1 MTYDKKGTLNE
12 DKINTLLYKVIDY
25 FGIDDLT
32 IIYEDMVEDSV
43 LDIKRNAIVINEKYK
58 DNYIESAKCV
68 VHEARH
74 AFQFFYI
81 SLIDD
86 ERSKRWRECMG
97 KYIRPSK
104 DDVSGEYE
112 LQEVEIDA
120 YAFTKYFLQL
130 EGIDVIHKNPDYEE
144 IIIAYLRHNK
154 KFYEECCS
162 TEKG

>member
-1 MTYDKKGTLNE
+1 MPYDKKGTINE
-12 DKINTLLYKVIDY
+12 DRLNTLLNKVIDY
-25 FGIDDLT
+25 LGIDDLT

-86 ERSKRWRECMG
+86 ERSKRWRKSMVE
-97 KYIRPSK
+97 YTRPLK
-104 DDVSGEYE
+104 EDINCDYE

-144 IIIAYLRHNK
+144 IIEAYIKCNK
-154 KFYEECCS
+154 NFYDECCS
-162 TEKG
+162 TEKR